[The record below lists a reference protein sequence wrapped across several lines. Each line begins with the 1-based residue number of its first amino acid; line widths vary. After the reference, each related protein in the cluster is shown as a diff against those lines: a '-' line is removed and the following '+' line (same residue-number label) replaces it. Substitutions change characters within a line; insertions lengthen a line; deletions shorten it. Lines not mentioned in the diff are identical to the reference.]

1 MEEKNISRGAEKV
14 EKIARGEA
22 GAAKGRE
29 REELQAA
36 AAGGGAGKA
45 QSVKK
50 TNRAENK
57 AAHEKAMA
65 EKIERENERA
75 RSRVAAAEAKKK
87 EKEERALRKQEQQ
100 RAREAH
106 AAEARRH
113 RREERAARKAKR
125 AESKK
130 QRAPG
135 FGGWLA
141 AVVSL
146 SVAVLALGAIVTVGY
161 FDLTQTRSM
170 VETGYRTSVY
180 EFSEIVERMD
190 AELAKARVAS
200 GSEMRRVLTDI
211 LVDSELAELCVEH
224 FPVDGHAAESVTA
237 FLNRTGEYA
246 RALLRKVNAG
256 QALTAEEREAVEYM
270 YTCIGQIRA
279 AMPGLVES
287 AQSGVLDKMMLSQGD
302 FSQKFEEMAGSLAE
316 VPENVKGFADEKIA
330 GEALQG
336 EAAISESEAAQRA
349 GEIFKDYA
357 PKEMRAAGKT
367 ENRGLVCYNF
377 EFSDAQGR
385 SYFAQITEKG
395 GKLAFFDSY
404 EPCDRHNYDARN
416 CVKIAEKFLAKC
428 GYEELRPVWLSEAG
442 SECTV
447 DFACVQGGAVVYA
460 DRIKVKVCTERGI
473 VTGVEAHPYLL
484 NHHSR
489 TVGEP
494 ALSKAKVERNA
505 RERMD
510 ELHGVRPALL
520 PEGGKD
526 VLCWEIRGEYGGRMY
541 IAFVDAS
548 TGDTLRVYTVSNT
561 DRGMAVV

>member
-1 MEEKNISRGAEKV
+1 MREKNISRGAEKV

-22 GAAKGRE
+22 GTAQGRE

-45 QSVKK
+45 QAAKK
-50 TNRAENK
+50 AHRAENK
-57 AAHEKAMA
+57 AAHEKATA

-75 RSRVAAAEAKKK
+75 RSRAEAAAAKKR
-87 EKEERALRKQEQQ
+87 EKEERVLRKQEQQ
-100 RAREAH
+100 REREVR
-106 AAEARRH
+106 AAEARQH
-113 RREERAARKAKR
+113 RRAERAARKTKR
-125 AESKK
+125 AENKK

-170 VETGYRTSVY
+170 VESGYRTSVY

-190 AELAKARVAS
+190 AELAKARVAE
-200 GSEMRRVLTDI
+200 GGEMRRVLTDI

-224 FPVDGHAAESVTA
+224 FPVDGHAAESMTA
-237 FLNRTGEYA
+237 FLNRTGDYA
-246 RALLRKVNAG
+246 RTLLRKVNAG
-256 QALTAEEREAVEYM
+256 QTLSAEEREVVEYM
-270 YTCIGQIRA
+270 YNCIGQIRA
-279 AMPGLVES
+279 AMPALVES
-287 AQSGVLDKMMLSQGD
+287 AQSGMLDKMMLSQGD
-302 FSQKFEEMAGSLAE
+302 FSQKFEEIAGKIAE
-316 VPENVKGFADEKIA
+316 VPENVKGFAGARGA

-336 EAAISESEAAQRA
+336 EAAVSESEAAQRA
-349 GEIFKDYA
+349 GEYFKDYA
-357 PKEMRAAGKT
+357 PKEIHPSGKT
-367 ENRGLVCYNF
+367 ENKGLACYNF
-377 EFSDAQGR
+377 EFSDEQGR
-385 SYFAQITEKG
+385 NYFAQITEKG
-395 GKLAFFDSY
+395 GKLAFFESY
-404 EPCDRHNYDARN
+404 EPCKQHNYDTRN
-416 CVKIAEKFLAKC
+416 CVKIAGKFLKNC
-428 GYEELRPVWLSEAG
+428 GYEDLRPVWASEAG

-447 DFACVQGGAVVYA
+447 DFACMQGGAVVYA
-460 DRIKVKVCTERGI
+460 DRIKVKVCTERGV
-473 VTGVEAHPYLL
+473 VTGIEAHPYLL
-484 NHHSR
+484 NHRSR

-510 ELHGVRPALL
+510 DVHGVRLALL
-520 PEGGKD
+520 PENGQD

-548 TGDTLRVYTVSNT
+548 TGDTLQIYTAANT
-561 DRGMAVV
+561 DRGMTIV